1 MQAST
6 AGQFATTTLNAANEV
21 AVEAFLQGQIGFM
34 QIAQVNEECLQQTTS
49 HTLDTIEAVL
59 ESDQSARRLSMNII
73 GKFSQTYIQRVGS

>member
-1 MQAST
+1 
-6 AGQFATTTLNAANEV
+6 
-21 AVEAFLQGQIGFM
+21 VEAFLQGLIGFM

-59 ESDQSARRLSMNII
+59 ESDQSARQLSMNII